1 MIEHFLTQ
9 YSISEIIIFIIVLF
23 FAAKEFVLSF
33 DWVKNRLRTYYRDE
47 TRCDEAHEALKEK
60 INELSG
66 LFDEKKRFEDA
77 VERIWGMFDKIEG
90 QIVMLIDSDRE
101 AIKAYI
107 TERHHFFVYERGWI
121 DDYSLECLERRYKIY
136 QEEDGNSFV
145 EHLMEEIRALP
156 KQPSTKIKEEGRKI

>member
-1 MIEHFLTQ
+1 MANLFTH
-9 YSISEIIIFIIVLF
+9 YSLSEVIVFIVVLF
-23 FAAKEFVLSF
+23 FAAKEFISSF
-33 DWVKNRLRTYYRDE
+33 DWAKDRLRMYYRDE
-47 TRCDEAHEALKEK
+47 TRCDEAHEALKKK
-60 INELSG
+60 INELNG
-66 LFDEKKRFEDA
+66 LFEEKQRFEDA

-156 KQPSTKIKEEGRKI
+156 KQPSTNIKEEG